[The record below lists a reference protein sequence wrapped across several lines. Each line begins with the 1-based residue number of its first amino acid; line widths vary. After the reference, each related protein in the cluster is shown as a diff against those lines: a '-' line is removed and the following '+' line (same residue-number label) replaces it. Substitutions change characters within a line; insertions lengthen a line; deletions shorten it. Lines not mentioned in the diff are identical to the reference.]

1 MPVKWPLPAKAGI
14 GVIALGI
21 APYLYAL
28 GLIYSHDWEP
38 LRAPVSLV
46 PGNFQSPEFKT
57 DRNGRYLV
65 NLAFDQKQD
74 FPDFW
79 EQCMIGETSLN
90 QCYGITQTLE
100 FNWRIVS
107 NGGQVLQNGSYQLL
121 GSGGVDGGIGTTFAI
136 FQGKRRA
143 RQHVVLEIKRDA
155 GKLNTVHPRV
165 VVEPGGEYFE
175 GIPELVGYSL
185 FWAKTVGS
193 LGLICVVVPLG
204 VELLGRRKSMPHDSG
219 S

>member
-1 MPVKWPLPAKAGI
+1 MHWPLPAKVGI
-14 GVIALGI
+14 GIIAVGI

-46 PGNFQSPEFKT
+46 PGYFQSPEFKT
-57 DRNGRYLV
+57 DRNGGYLV
-65 NLAFDQKQD
+65 NLAFDQKAD
-74 FPDFW
+74 FPDLW
-79 EQCMIGETSLN
+79 ELCMIGETSLDK
-90 QCYGITQTLE
+90 CYGVTQILE

-107 NGGQVLQNGSYQLL
+107 NDGQVLQNGSYQWL

-136 FQGKRRA
+136 FQGKQGG

-175 GIPELVGYSL
+175 GIPELVAYSVL
-185 FWAKTVGS
+185 WAKAVGS

-204 VELLGRRKSMPHDSG
+204 FQLLSRRKSILHG
-219 S
+219 SSS